1 MFFMWWHFGCM
12 CICLIYVLSYYI
24 CPYIWTST
32 CRVAW
37 RYGTVKMGWLK
48 SISGISYLT
57 ATTQPLGIQNIW
69 HCALTHYITKT
80 LNFKSPL
87 FLVFLS
93 LQTLEVTISELG
105 LLGPILGS
113 KQIPL
118 VRFFYRCNSRTNK
131 LLEHQKL
138 DKIICAKKD
147 SYQS

>member
-1 MFFMWWHFGCM
+1 M

-32 CRVAW
+32 CWVAW
-37 RYGTVKMGWLK
+37 QYGPVKMGWLK
-48 SISGISYLT
+48 SILGIFYLT
-57 ATTQPLGIQNIW
+57 ATTQLLGIQNIW
-69 HCALTHYITKT
+69 HWALTHYIAKT

-93 LQTLEVTISELG
+93 LKTLEVAISELG
-105 LLGPILGS
+105 LLGPILDS

-118 VRFFYRCNSRTNK
+118 VPFFYRCNSRTNE

-138 DKIICAKKD
+138 DKMIFAKKD
-147 SYQS
+147 LYQS